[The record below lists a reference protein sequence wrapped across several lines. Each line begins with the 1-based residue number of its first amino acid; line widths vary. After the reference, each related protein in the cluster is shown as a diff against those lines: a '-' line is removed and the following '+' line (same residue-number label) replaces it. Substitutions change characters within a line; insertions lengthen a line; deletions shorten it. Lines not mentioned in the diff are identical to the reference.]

1 MDIYLGSLKEKL
13 MSIKIP
19 INKYNNITQEEWEAL
34 FNLKNK
40 KTLVIKGADKRLAV
54 VVWERNDYIQEAEKQ
69 LDDKKY
75 MRK

>member
-1 MDIYLGSLKEKL
+1 MEIYLGSLKEKL

-19 INKYNNITQEEWEAL
+19 INKYNNIKQEEREAL
-34 FNLKNK
+34 FNLKNN
-40 KTLVIKGADKRLAV
+40 KTLVIKGADKWLVV

-69 LDDKKY
+69 LGDKKY

>member
-1 MDIYLGSLKEKL
+1 MEIYLGSLKEKL

-19 INKYNNITQEEWEAL
+19 INKYNNITQEEWEGL

-40 KTLVIKGADKRLAV
+40 KTLVIKGADKLLAV

>member
-1 MDIYLGSLKEKL
+1 MEIYLGSLKEKL

-19 INKYNNITQEEWEAL
+19 INKYNNIKQEEREAL
-34 FNLKNK
+34 FNLKNN
-40 KTLVIKGADKRLAV
+40 KTLVIKGADKWLAV

-69 LDDKKY
+69 LGDKKY